1 MRLFAT
7 ADENVLV
14 QRLPAAITAPS
25 TARRSLREA
34 LRGRVGPAE
43 LDDVLLVLS
52 ALVANSVLHGGLGTG
67 EPIEVRVKLGPASIC
82 VKVIDEGA
90 GFAAA
95 AERAAGEAN
104 PVGGRGL
111 GIVDRLAA
119 DWGQERDGSRTVV
132 WAEMP
137 R

>member
-1 MRLFAT
+1 MRLLAT
-7 ADENVLV
+7 TDENVLV
-14 QRLPAAITAPS
+14 QRLPAAVAAPS

-52 ALVANSVLHGGLGTG
+52 ELVANSVLHGGLGPG
-67 EPIEVRVKLGPASIC
+67 EPIEVRVKLGPTSIC
-82 VKVIDEGA
+82 VKVIDEGG

-95 AERAAGEAN
+95 AAE
-104 PVGGRGL
+104 PSPFGGRGL
-111 GIVDRLAA
+111 EIVDRLAT
-119 DWGQERDGSRTVV
+119 DWGYERDGARTVV
-132 WAEMP
+132 WAELL

>member
-1 MRLFAT
+1 MRLLAT
-7 ADENVLV
+7 TDEIVLV
-14 QRLPAAITAPS
+14 QRLAATVTAPS

-52 ALVANSVLHGGLGTG
+52 ELVANSVLHGGLGGG
-67 EPIEVRVKLGPASIC
+67 EPIEVRVKLGPESIC
-82 VKVIDEGA
+82 VKVVDEGA

-95 AERAAGEAN
+95 AERAAADPN

-111 GIVDRLAA
+111 GIVDRLAT
-119 DWGQERDGSRTVV
+119 DWAREVDGDRTVV
-132 WAEMP
+132 WAELP
-137 R
+137 C